1 MKKLF
6 LMFAVAGL
14 MAACTGNGNTSG
26 SASTSASGE
35 AQDGETT
42 EETVEKKDT
51 LKGPATIENP
61 TWMVELPDGWKAPS
75 VRPGDSQKSA
85 SYCELEPVVVE
96 DGFRGPVGVK
106 ISSYPYKSNTVES
119 DMESFFNIYEKAKK
133 DGEVEIGGA
142 KFQKAVMV
150 YDDGNTV
157 THLVAPLTPEG
168 SVSIELRHLKYD
180 DEIIQTI
187 LKSFQL
193 KPAEA
198 EAK

>member
-1 MKKLF
+1 MKKLL

-14 MAACTGNGNTSG
+14 IASCTGNGKTSG
-26 SASTSASGE
+26 SASGEQKDSAK
-35 AQDGETT
+35 T
-42 EETVEKKDT
+42 EEAKEKKDT

-61 TWMVELPDGWKAPS
+61 TWSVELPSGWKAPS
-75 VRPGDSQKSA
+75 VRTGDSQKNP
-85 SYCELEPVVVE
+85 SYCELEPIVVE
-96 DGFRGPVGVK
+96 DGFKGPVGVK
-106 ISSYPYKSNTVES
+106 ISSYPYKSNTVEK

-133 DGEVEIGGA
+133 DGQVEIGGV

-168 SVSIELRHLKYD
+168 SVSIEFRHLKYD

-187 LKSFQL
+187 LKSFKL

-198 EAK
+198 AEK